1 MAHRQKH
8 KKRKQKKKCKKNKV
22 RNNPKAIKT
31 MKCGKPRKSEKQQ
44 AVIHPQRLAQ
54 EEEKENINEFTWRV
68 TGDLLRQFK
77 NAKKNQSFHSGQFK
91 TIDGSSWR
99 ILAYPH
105 GDIPGCNFGVECV
118 QLRANKQPLGVNWWV
133 NIMEVDWYQI
143 SGGDTV
149 KCDGETVR
157 PRRFYRKIRLDYD
170 FTLTIKCV
178 IEETMDVREENTDFE
193 WKITNNWL
201 RRWKNPKYNDNKR
214 SFESPIFQAIGQ
226 EWFIAISL
234 PGSLYLSMLGRSIK
248 ELDVCYYVGF
258 GIDHDA
264 SCQIDFNGDTVN
276 KENGYCIFLCTS
288 PFQLG
293 NDSEFTICVKIWEK
307 GSIDRNEGRLI
318 SNIYSDKMRKIQH
331 PSAETNR
338 HLRHENERL
347 KSKVQKTTIDH
358 AKALESLDSFT
369 KSLQA
374 ENARL
379 RQEHLEI
386 QKENEQ
392 LKTTAQKARMDHMN
406 AMTEITRLRTENSEL
421 NEECK
426 ETKLELIRVKKENQ
440 QLKATMNTSNYVEWT
455 HSELVHWIISIDD
468 GAYAQY
474 EHGLRLLFAKENV
487 NGAVISLISKS
498 DLKDWGIHD
507 FAHRSKI
514 YKQIQK
520 LINQQNKA
528 IQDIEGQGNTA
539 YI

>member
-307 GSIDRNEGRLI
+307 GSIERNEGRLMA
-318 SNIYSDKMRKIQH
+318 NIYSAKMRKLQKMNTEALQ
-331 PSAETNR
+331 SMETEINQLKKR
-338 HLRHENERL
+338 LDAQNERNNCVKSGYDKEIETLRHANERL
-347 KSKVQKTTIDH
+347 KSKSEKAIIDH
-358 AKALESLDSFT
+358 MEAIKSLNSFT
-369 KSLQA
+369 QSLQTQI
-374 ENARL
+374 ARL
-379 RQEHLEI
+379 QI
-386 QKENEQ
+386 EN
-392 LKTTAQKARMDHMN
+392 
-406 AMTEITRLRTENSEL
+406 TRLK
-421 NEECK
+421 EEEK
-426 ETKLELIRVKKENQ
+426 ETHLELIRIKKDLLEHKR
-440 QLKATMNTSNYVEWT
+440 LDTVNYLEWT
-455 HSELVHWIISIDD
+455 PSQVVDWIISIHNGD
-468 GAYAQY
+468 YAQY
-474 EHGLRLLFAKENV
+474 EQNLRLLFAKESV
-487 NGAVISLISKS
+487 NGAVLPRISKQ
-498 DLKDWGIHD
+498 DLKDWGIHN
-507 FAHRSKI
+507 FSHRSNL
-514 YKQIQK
+514 YQQIRE
-520 LINQQNKA
+520 LIEQQNEGM
-528 IQDIEGQGNTA
+528 QNIEGPG
-539 YI
+539 